1 MIAVC
6 VVSSVG
12 FCVMGLRDRAKM
24 AHIAQWALKFVTSF

>member
-12 FCVMGLRDRAKM
+12 FCVMGLRDWDKM
-24 AHIAQWALKFVTSF
+24 VHIAQLALKFVTSV